1 MTLRRILPLTAVV
14 LLVAACNAGDA
25 TYSSPDS
32 ESLGQKGL
40 IMGGSGG
47 YTAPSA
53 PRMDGV
59 QMGGS
64 GGFVGGGE
72 ETTTTTTNSSGTTTP
87 SDSTAVSGRGV
98 NMGGS
103 GG

>member
-1 MTLRRILPLTAVV
+1 MTLRRILPLTAAV
-14 LLVAACNAGDA
+14 LLVTACNAGDA
-25 TYSSPDS
+25 TYASPDS

-59 QMGGS
+59 NMGGS

-72 ETTTTTTNSSGTTTP
+72 ETTTTTNSSGTTTP
-87 SDSTAVSGRGV
+87 TDSTAIVGRGV
-98 NMGGS
+98 QMGGS